1 MCTKEQVQK
10 DVEFG
15 RMLAR
20 GPASP
25 LIHVSTVTLSNDDR
39 YKWFNQT
46 LMTYGISA
54 LEQALKIGEGLA
66 IRAQWVNHSKSLA
79 EKRAKSKVHDQGN
92 VRRLKLVV
100 K

>member
-54 LEQALKIGEGLA
+54 LEQALKIGEGWLSELSGLTTLSPLLKSVP
-66 IRAQWVNHSKSLA
+66 RARSMI
-79 EKRAKSKVHDQGN
+79 KVMYAD
-92 VRRLKLVV
+92 
-100 K
+100 